1 MKKLIALILLV
12 CMTLTFASAETD
24 LKSMTDDELRQLKNE
39 IGMELFSRKAHESE
53 KNIILET
60 DEFLLYSTG
69 NGRNRTGKYEMEL
82 VFANKTDRALSV
94 SFDSVIIDGWQ
105 IKMFDTSTLVDPGVK
120 RKFGIDIKYT
130 EAELSSIDDVG
141 EMTFSFHIYNREYK
155 TEKTYTNI
163 PFTME

>member
-39 IGMELFSRKAHESE
+39 IGMELFSRKAHASE
-53 KNIILET
+53 KNIIMET

-82 VFANKTDRALSV
+82 VFANKTDRQLAV
-94 SFDSVIIDGWQ
+94 SFDYVIIDGWQ
-105 IKMFDTSTLVDPGVK
+105 VGMFDTSTLTEPNIKKKFTVD
-120 RKFGIDIKYT
+120 IEYS
-130 EAELSSIDDVG
+130 EAELNSIEEAG
-141 EMTFSFHIYNREYK
+141 EMLFTIHTYDGSYKQQHEYK
-155 TEKTYTNI
+155 DV
-163 PFTME
+163 PFSME